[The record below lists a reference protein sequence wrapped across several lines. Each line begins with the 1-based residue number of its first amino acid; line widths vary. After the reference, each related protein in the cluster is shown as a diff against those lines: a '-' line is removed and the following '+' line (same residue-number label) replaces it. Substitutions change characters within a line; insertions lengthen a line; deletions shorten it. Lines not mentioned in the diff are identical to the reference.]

1 VELQEY
7 IRIFR
12 KWLWLILVAAFIGG
26 GISFVVAAQRPPQYS
41 TRTII
46 SIGRSIEQQNV
57 TSGDLRLGMD
67 LAPSYIKLL
76 DTRDLLQAVSD
87 RLNLGMSPPALAS
100 TFRTTVPPGTSMVEL
115 QVTYTDPILA
125 SSIANTLAE
134 ELILRSSNNIT
145 PEQQRQAAFA
155 NQQITELAEQV
166 TTQREM
172 VNNYDDQLR
181 ATENPEEIARITQLR
196 TVLIDQIN
204 AATATIAQFQTTIS
218 SIEQR
223 SNSLNIVERAV
234 VPSNPSGTGVV
245 SNTFTGAVVGILIII
260 GVILLIEYLD
270 DRIKS
275 PEVAVQTLSVPVLGA
290 IPQFARRDASY
301 RERLIT
307 SREAMS
313 PEAEAYRRLRT
324 NLMFTANENS
334 KKSVFV
340 VTSPGPSEGKSVT
353 TANLAVTMAM
363 AGVQVLLVDA
373 DLRRPKIHDIFG
385 LSNEVGLTTLLLA
398 DHGESDIEDGN
409 SKAIKSL
416 NDCLQQTQVPRL
428 RVITTGFVPSN
439 PTEILGSVL
448 MQRWISVF
456 RSASNVDV
464 IIIDTPP
471 ALLFTDSSVIA
482 SVSDADVIM
491 VIDGRRTR
499 RGAALQVKEQFGHIG
514 VEIKGTVMNRLDP
527 DEQSGRYSYGYG
539 YGYGYYQYAPKSTPN
554 GNGKVEKKRGL
565 LGVLR
570 R

>member
-1 VELQEY
+1 MELQEY

-26 GISFVVAAQRPPQYS
+26 GISFVAAAQRPPEYS

-46 SIGRSIEQQNV
+46 SIGRSIDQQNV

-115 QVTYTDPILA
+115 QVTYPDPILA

-134 ELILRSSNNIT
+134 ELILRSPTNIT
-145 PEQQRQAAFA
+145 PEQQRQVAFA
-155 NQQITELAEQV
+155 NQQITELSEQV

-172 VNNYDDQLR
+172 VTTYDDQLR

-196 TVLIDQIN
+196 TILIDQIN
-204 AATATIAQFQTTIS
+204 TATATIAQFQATIS

-234 VPSNPSGTGVV
+234 VPTNPSGTGVI
-245 SNTFTGAVVGILIII
+245 SNTFTGVAIGVLIII

-301 RERLIT
+301 QERLIT

-324 NLMFTANENS
+324 NLMFTANGDG
-334 KKSVFV
+334 KKPVFV
-340 VTSPGPSEGKSVT
+340 VTSPGPGEGKSVT
-353 TANLAVTMAM
+353 TSNLAVTMAM

-373 DLRRPKIHDIFG
+373 DLRRPKIHEIFG

-398 DHGESDIEDGN
+398 DHGDNDGEDGN
-409 SKAIKSL
+409 GKAIKSL
-416 NDCLQQTQVPRL
+416 NDCLQQTEVPRL

-439 PTEILGSVL
+439 PTEILGSAL

-464 IIIDTPP
+464 IVIDTPP

-482 SVSDADVIM
+482 SVADADVIM

-499 RGAALQVKEQFGHIG
+499 RGAAVQVKEQFGHIN
-514 VEIKGTVMNRLDP
+514 VELKGTVMNRLDP

-539 YGYGYYQYAPKSTPN
+539 YGYGYYQYAPKSAVN
-554 GNGKVEKKRGL
+554 GNGQVEKKRGL